1 MECGCWDAVAGV
13 TVSASLGE
21 MSLNTVISWSLINEP
36 LRATPNK
43 YLRGERAAS
52 PLLGGGKWAGFWDF
66 GVRSNPSEA
75 SLVPNCSPTQG
86 QTSSLVFSI
95 DGAHQQ
101 SMGGL

>member
-1 MECGCWDAVAGV
+1 
-13 TVSASLGE
+13 
-21 MSLNTVISWSLINEP
+21 MSPSVPRQINICVGRESGFP
-36 LRATPNK
+36 PP
-43 YLRGERAAS
+43 E
-52 PLLGGGKWAGFWDF
+52 GGKWAGCWDF